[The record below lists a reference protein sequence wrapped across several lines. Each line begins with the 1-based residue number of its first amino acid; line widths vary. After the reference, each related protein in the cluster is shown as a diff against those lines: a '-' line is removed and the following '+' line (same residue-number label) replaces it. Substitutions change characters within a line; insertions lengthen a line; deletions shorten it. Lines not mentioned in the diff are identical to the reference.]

1 MDSAYCWDPSDPGIV
16 AAVDSITTWAYC
28 SGVDKASNTWHFKC
42 ARHERQQ
49 AYHRLSGPDFD
60 SVCDHSSCWI
70 PVNSIIDTLLADLSG
85 LLPEVPISYPRLPY
99 IFSQYKIHKNK
110 HRWLTNAHNC
120 VFSEAAAVTQFCCK
134 HLLGQAQVLAGSR
147 AAQVLAEHGVDTQF
161 FPIINSVFDATL
173 NMPPTMSSDFTAD
186 ITRCYEA
193 IPLIGTDSLL
203 EALTWLADMVWEQ
216 QVQARGIPVSSLVL
230 WFSWHQGKNCP
241 VGTVRWGEAHRLPR
255 QKKGGP
261 FTRMVFS
268 KERLLQVMR
277 WLICNAFVQLGDRV
291 WRQIIGIAMGLSC
304 SPDWC
309 NIYLL
314 YYEWRFI
321 DRLLRL
327 QQQYLLP
334 LFSRWFRYIDD
345 LRVINNPIILK
356 FLDPQQSRDPNN
368 PFWIYPLHLLEV
380 KSTVQHSVLS
390 TYGQEQVMVGVCT
403 TFLHFECCLQAN
415 WWYRAWRAVM
425 NTSGTIKLGHSRSAQ
440 CVIFTISPTDPRL
453 WFST

>member
-1 MDSAYCWDPSDPGIV
+1 
-16 AAVDSITTWAYC
+16 
-28 SGVDKASNTWHFKC
+28 
-42 ARHERQQ
+42 
-49 AYHRLSGPDFD
+49 
-60 SVCDHSSCWI
+60 
-70 PVNSIIDTLLADLSG
+70 
-85 LLPEVPISYPRLPY
+85 
-99 IFSQYKIHKNK
+99 
-110 HRWLTNAHNC
+110 
-120 VFSEAAAVTQFCCK
+120 
-134 HLLGQAQVLAGSR
+134 
-147 AAQVLAEHGVDTQF
+147 
-161 FPIINSVFDATL
+161 
-173 NMPPTMSSDFTAD
+173 
-186 ITRCYEA
+186 
-193 IPLIGTDSLL
+193 
-203 EALTWLADMVWEQ
+203 
-216 QVQARGIPVSSLVL
+216 
-230 WFSWHQGKNCP
+230 
-241 VGTVRWGEAHRLPR
+241 
-255 QKKGGP
+255 
-261 FTRMVFS
+261 
-268 KERLLQVMR
+268 MR

-415 WWYRAWRAVM
+415 WWYQAWRAVM